1 MATPVVAGNAA
12 IARQYFREGWYN
24 SGSKNISA
32 GYDPSAA
39 LIKAVLIN
47 SATPMELAGVN
58 PETSTL
64 DVTLTDPPDEHQVR
78 RENMARIV
86 GVRGEVLIIIGGV
99 ARA

>member
-24 SGSKNISA
+24 EGSKNLSA

-47 SATPMELAGVN
+47 SATPMEYAGVN

-78 RENMARIV
+78 MENMAIV
-86 GVRGEVLIIIGGV
+86 GARGEVWMILGGV
-99 ARA
+99 TRA